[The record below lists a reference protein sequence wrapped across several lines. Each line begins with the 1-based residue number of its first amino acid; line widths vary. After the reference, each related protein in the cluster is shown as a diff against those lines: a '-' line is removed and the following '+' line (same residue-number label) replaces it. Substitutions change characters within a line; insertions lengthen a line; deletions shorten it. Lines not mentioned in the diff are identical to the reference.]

1 MTLSLF
7 RILMPSYWKDIKRR
21 ERDSFPG
28 SLFRFQFVFW
38 KEKKL
43 LRLYFNITE
52 KLRVKQYYIGSVF
65 LYILMI
71 LHLILKRR
79 DRVSSAS
86 VRKKKHCK
94 PVCHQRRVFWWVR
107 LWLETG
113 FLILKDRF
121 LNLNRQGH
129 VLTHRK
135 TRLPYFHLYFFP
147 HKWWT
152 RVK

>member
-1 MTLSLF
+1 MWKYIPSEGRTFKNGGGGDYLMTLSLF

-52 KLRVKQYYIGSVF
+52 KLRVTQYYIGSVF
-65 LYILMI
+65 LYV

-86 VRKKKHCK
+86 VRKKNTVNRFVIKDEFFGESDSDLK
-94 PVCHQRRVFWWVR
+94 PVSLFWK
-107 LWLETG
+107 
-113 FLILKDRF
+113 IDS
-121 LNLNRQGH
+121 
-129 VLTHRK
+129 
-135 TRLPYFHLYFFP
+135 
-147 HKWWT
+147 
-152 RVK
+152 

>member
-1 MTLSLF
+1 MWKYILSEGRTFKNGGGGDYLMTLSLF

-65 LYILMI
+65 LYIL
-71 LHLILKRR
+71 HLILKRR

-86 VRKKKHCK
+86 VRKKNTVNRFVIKDEFFGESDSDLK
-94 PVCHQRRVFWWVR
+94 PVSLFWK
-107 LWLETG
+107 
-113 FLILKDRF
+113 IDS
-121 LNLNRQGH
+121 
-129 VLTHRK
+129 
-135 TRLPYFHLYFFP
+135 
-147 HKWWT
+147 
-152 RVK
+152 